1 MLSSHRR
8 SILGLP
14 VLLVG
19 GVGAFWWR
27 HAEHPSSLA
36 RARAAGALR
45 IGYAIEAPYALLDAD
60 GQPTGE
66 SPGVARAV
74 ATHLG
79 LGTTWVLTS
88 FDQLIPDLE
97 RDRFDLIA
105 AGLFVTPA
113 RARRVRFSRPTL
125 TVRPGWLTRADQALN
140 RPYEA
145 VQPRADWRVAV
156 LQGSV
161 EEAGFLQR
169 QVPAAGLLRV
179 PDAQSGLGAVLSGE
193 AAALAL
199 SLPTVRAMALAS
211 AGRLTAQPAVGPHT
225 PVQQVALAMAPG
237 AADLAAA
244 IDPVLAAYLGSP
256 AHLALLQRWGLGRDD
271 LPTATGAP
279 AP

>member
-1 MLSSHRR
+1 MRSFHRR

-14 VLLVG
+14 VLLAG
-19 GVGAFWWR
+19 GLGAFWWQ
-27 HAEHPSSLA
+27 HAEPPPSLA
-36 RARAAGALR
+36 RVRAAGALR
-45 IGYAIEAPYALLDAD
+45 IGYAIEAPYALLDPQ

-74 ATHLG
+74 ATRLG
-79 LGTTWVLTS
+79 LGTRWVLTS

-125 TVRPGWLTRADQALN
+125 AVRPGWLTRADQPLN
-140 RPYEA
+140 QPYEA

-169 QVPAAGLLRV
+169 QVPAAGLLTV

-193 AAALAL
+193 ARALAL

-225 PVQQVALAMAPG
+225 PIQQVALALSLG
-237 AADLAAA
+237 AADLDTA
-244 IDPVLAAYLGSP
+244 IDQVLASYLGSP
-256 AHLALLQRWGLGRDD
+256 AHLALLSRWGLGRDD
-271 LPTATGAP
+271 LPP
-279 AP
+279 ARSPAA